1 MSELPPPAGSSSAPL
16 RLGWKT
22 AVLRALLAA
31 AVLLV
36 LAEAVVI
43 LAYFAADQPSKP
55 SGGSVARY
63 GGVLF
68 YAFLHVGFHFESASV
83 LQGGAPFNIAPSGV
97 VAFAAMSGT
106 ALAVW
111 MLSLGG
117 RAVAGEVGGST
128 LVRGLHGLKVALP
141 YAALTVAGSFLLRFQ
156 PEGSDQA
163 PIIHPSYVSAL
174 IWPLALAAS
183 AGFVGGIRSAD
194 PEGWVRLV
202 PSREDL
208 GRRLYGALAGGL
220 RMIAYGLLFSFAGL
234 LVMAVLKPHST
245 AVYFSVFDR
254 GVSAG
259 VLAIVATLLVLPNMA
274 AWVLF
279 PAMGSC
285 VGLNGPLSIC
295 VLSYMHFPGDTG
307 ATIAGAS
314 NPASLN
320 LNLPSAPVGYYLFLL
335 VPLVAVVLGGA
346 AAARRGRATSRND
359 VAVLGALAG
368 VVFALLSLF
377 TIVLASISVKLGG
390 NLLAFGA
397 SGSFRIGPDLTSG
410 VLLALVWGVAGGA
423 LGGLWEGRAL
433 PRSVIAPAAAPPAVP
448 AGPPPDGP
456 WATPQPPVPEA

>member
-1 MSELPPPAGSSSAPL
+1 MSELQPPARPSSAPL

-31 AVLLV
+31 AVMLV
-36 LAEAVVI
+36 LAESVII
-43 LAYFAADQPSKP
+43 LAYFGADQPSKP

-68 YAFLHVGFHFESASV
+68 YAFHHVGFRFDSASV

-97 VAFAAMSGT
+97 FAFAAMGGT

-111 MLSLGG
+111 LLYLGG
-117 RAVAGEVGGST
+117 GAVAGTVGGST

-141 YAALTVAGSFLLRFQ
+141 YAALTFAGSFLLRFQ

-163 PIIHPSYVSAL
+163 PIIHPSYVAAL
-174 IWPLALAAS
+174 IWPLALAAA
-183 AGFVGGIRSAD
+183 AGFVGGVRSED
-194 PEGWVRLV
+194 SEGWVRLV

-208 GRRLYGALAGGL
+208 GRRLYGAVAGGW
-220 RMIAYGLLFSFAGL
+220 RMIAYGLLFSFVGL

-245 AVYFSVFDR
+245 AEYFSVFDR
-254 GVSAG
+254 GVLDG

-295 VLSYMHFPGDTG
+295 VLSYMHFPSDTG
-307 ATIAGAS
+307 TTIAGAT
-314 NPASLN
+314 NPAS

-335 VPLVAVVLGGA
+335 IPLFAVVLGGM

-359 VAVLGALAG
+359 AVVLGALAG
-368 VVFALLSLF
+368 VVFGLLSLF
-377 TIVLASISVKLGG
+377 TIALASISVKLGG
-390 NLLAFGA
+390 DILAFGA

-410 VLLALVWGVAGGA
+410 VLLALVWGVVGGA

-433 PRSVIAPAAAPPAVP
+433 PRGVIATAPPAVP

-456 WATPQPPVPEA
+456 WATPQPPAPED